1 VNEVKRFK
9 SAILLM
15 VLLAAYF
22 VDLNIYT
29 SCIVSDNQASEEFQ
43 MCEQFAL
50 NIRFFYVENN

>member
-1 VNEVKRFK
+1 
-9 SAILLM
+9 M

-43 MCEQFAL
+43 MCEQFAV
-50 NIRFFYVENN
+50 NIRLFIVENN